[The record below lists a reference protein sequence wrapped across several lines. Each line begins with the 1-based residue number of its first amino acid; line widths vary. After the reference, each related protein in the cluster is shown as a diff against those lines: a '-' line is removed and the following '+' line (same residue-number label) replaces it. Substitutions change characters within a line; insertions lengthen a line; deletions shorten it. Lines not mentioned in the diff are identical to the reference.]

1 MKKEIFSIEYPLNN
15 ASEIVL
21 WRMIGTPLGLAEW
34 FSDGVTVEGNE
45 YTFTWKGHE
54 QIAFLK
60 QIKEGKLISFQ
71 WEEDKNTDAYFQFEI
86 VTLDLSNHVGLVITD
101 FTTPD
106 EKEDAVLLW
115 NRQIENLCRI
125 GGM

>member
-1 MKKEIFSIEYPLNN
+1 MKKEIFTIEYPLNN
-15 ASEIVL
+15 ASEAIL
-21 WRMIGTPLGLAEW
+21 WHMIGTPLGLAEW
-34 FSDGVTVEGNE
+34 FSDGVTVAGSE
-45 YTFTWKGHE
+45 YTFTWEGHE
-54 QIAFLK
+54 QIAYQK

-71 WEEDKNTDAYFQFEI
+71 WEEDKNTDVYFQLEI